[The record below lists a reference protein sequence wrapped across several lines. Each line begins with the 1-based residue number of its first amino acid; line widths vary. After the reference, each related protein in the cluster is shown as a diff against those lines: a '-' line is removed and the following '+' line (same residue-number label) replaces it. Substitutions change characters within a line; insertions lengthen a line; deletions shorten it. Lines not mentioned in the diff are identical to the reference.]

1 MARVAEFQ
9 ADLGG
14 DDTNWEIE
22 IDLDLLAQKLATHPA
37 FVKALA
43 MHVRNAQ
50 TKDVRRMG
58 NLYGTTAQS
67 KPAPPTTKRR
77 LN

>member
-1 MARVAEFQ
+1 MAEFD
-9 ADLGG
+9 ADLTG
-14 DDTNWEIE
+14 DNTEWNIE
-22 IDLDLLAQKLATHPA
+22 LDLDLLAQKLATHPA

-58 NLYGTTAQS
+58 NLYGTTAQA